1 MEGLIFLAIIFI
13 FFGIPIYLINE
24 FFAGRTRAEQQREDL
39 KAEIRK
45 LNNRL
50 DKKDGLDTLG
60 GNKK

>member
-45 LNNRL
+45 LNDRL
-50 DKKDGLDTLG
+50 DKKDG
-60 GNKK
+60 

>member
-1 MEGLIFLAIIFI
+1 MEGLIILAIIFY
-13 FFGIPIYLINE
+13 GIPIYLIYA
-24 FFAGRTRAEQQREDL
+24 FFAGRKRAEQQREDL

-45 LNNRL
+45 LNDRL